1 MNDRVWVVVESREGE
16 MDVHVFEHEADA
28 RNYSQE
34 RLGGEGVCACACA
47 CPDLKILSTQ
57 VHRRE
62 ELAEDDSP
70 WGVEI
75 PGVNATFVEG
85 LLEEIEFEASEVTP
99 QEISEEFFRV
109 KGEKLKQEAAELVH
123 DFVMDELRDYL
134 EHGADGCLCP
144 ED

>member
-34 RLGGEGVCACACA
+34 RLGGEGTCSCSCA
-47 CPDLKILSTQ
+47 CPDLRILPTQ
-57 VHRRE
+57 LHRRE

-85 LLEEIEFEASEVTP
+85 LLEEIDFESSQGSP
-99 QEISEEFFRV
+99 KDLSEEFFRA
-109 KGEKLKQEAAELVH
+109 KGDKLKREAAELVH

-134 EHGADGCLCP
+134 EHGADGCFCP

>member
-34 RLGGEGVCACACA
+34 RLGGEGTCSCSCA
-47 CPDLKILSTQ
+47 CPDLRILPTQ
-57 VHRRE
+57 LNRRE
-62 ELAEDDSP
+62 ELAVDDAP

-85 LLEEIEFEASEVTP
+85 LLEEIDFESSQGSP
-99 QEISEEFFRV
+99 KDLSEEFFRA
-109 KGEKLKQEAAELVH
+109 KGDKLKREAAELVH